1 MDRLPIFFL
10 LLIQVVVT
18 QRNRK
23 PFAFLKM
30 DRMDR
35 GYDDYSYYMDDV
47 ENGMDNGAYNDVD
60 EGYSDQEYDEDHD
73 QDEEE
78 DQDLQIGF
86 SFLSDQDVDRMAVC
100 TINRPNYGEGEG
112 ELYDK
117 RMGPRITGQD
127 EDETLEDC
135 VTCGLPSNNCIGHYG
150 KIDLPIYVTIN
161 SKLVLCYLK
170 CFCYTCHRFIVPP
183 HEEQS
188 TRQGIEDIKGF
199 LCWVAKA
206 YDTVVCHGCEII
218 QPKVK
223 QVDDDNFSF
232 CYWVKKTK
240 TWTQITHG
248 PVRIRSLLS
257 EITNDELRRMLRIF
271 EDNRLP
277 IGNRLDEKER
287 GKDRKNTVSRPEDLV
302 IKTMLVPPN
311 KCRPKKS
318 CKDSE
323 VVGDAASIIGGES
336 LSGAGSV
343 GTLSCDNALSGA
355 LLEILKGCTFIF
367 NKQLSQTSSLG
378 GSEEDNDEEPGP
390 RGKKR
395 PFEEEPASD
404 PSTSWDSSSMPPPP
418 MPGSKR
424 KRRRLNVFGVS
435 KSEVEREKKIL
446 TTDQD
451 DFIDYYQDIADGV
464 DADLLMME
472 DDDGKGKGKT
482 TGKAKG
488 KGKAMGP
495 AGKTSGKTTGK
506 VTATRGKD
514 KCFFLKE
521 FTDLRNKVRDFL
533 GITPVSSTSSSFGG
547 NAAGGLKRP
556 EANVKTILDRKQG
569 LFRNN
574 VCGKRANVTGRT
586 VITAGPFL
594 KIGEVGIPNEMANH
608 LKVLDF
614 VNPLNKSALVREALM
629 GGLEII
635 PDKGEDEDE
644 DEDEDETNDAARA
657 KQIINRCKRRKTL
670 PDFFGTGVKNGGS
683 VEDRC
688 QKRKITILGENP
700 ELRRAMMSKRFF
712 DVETGE
718 DVPDF
723 KLTVN
728 HSFLYYVEDDKDLA
742 ELVPVMDVKTPW
754 QEYLSAGDK
763 VVDAEDNKVYQVRI
777 LDPKELNKEL
787 KEAEVEM
794 REKTLKTGTRVLRN
808 LRDGSIVHINRQP
821 TLRRQSIQA
830 MCVKLT
836 KDSTIKLN
844 PVQTPAFHA
853 DYDGDEMNVTVGST
867 FATAAEIAVLSG
879 ARKTLMSDE
888 ARKPS
893 VVFIQDAILT
903 AFVMTGGGTTQ
914 ERGEKG
920 RFMDVLM
927 HVDGFWKRCGDYSQ
941 RMNQIESTVKAHLAK
956 INAKIE
962 AESEANANA
971 NANINAKTESAY
983 KPVCPRWYPYD
994 HRHLW
999 SFVFPLDF
1007 FYTSPTVKI
1016 IDGILIEGTLD
1027 KKVLND
1033 ILTTIYTNYEESI
1046 ACDVINDG
1054 QAITNAW
1061 QDRYGNSTSIED
1073 CM

>member
-1 MDRLPIFFL
+1 
-10 LLIQVVVT
+10 
-18 QRNRK
+18 
-23 PFAFLKM
+23 
-30 DRMDR
+30 MDR
-35 GYDDYSYYMDDV
+35 GYDNYSDDMDDDMANDMANEV
-47 ENGMDNGAYNDVD
+47 YNNMDVD
-60 EGYSDQEYDEDHD
+60 DGYSDQEYDNEYDED

-127 EDETLEDC
+127 EDETLKDC
-135 VTCGLPSNNCIGHYG
+135 VTCGLSSNNCIGHYG

-170 CFCYTCHRFIVPP
+170 CFCFTCHRFIVPP
-183 HEEQS
+183 HEEIT

-206 YDTVVCHGCEII
+206 YDIVICHGCERI

-223 QVDDDNFSF
+223 QVDDDTFTF
-232 CYWVKKTK
+232 RFWTKKTK
-240 TWTQITHG
+240 TWTPITHG

-257 EITNDELRRMLRIF
+257 KITNDELRRMLRVF

-277 IGNRLDEKER
+277 IGNRLHEKGREN
-287 GKDRKNTVSRPEDLV
+287 DHTISRPEDLI

-323 VVGDAASIIGGES
+323 VVGDAVMASIIGGES

-343 GTLSCDNALSGA
+343 GTQSCDNALSGA
-355 LLEILKGCTFIF
+355 LLEIIKACTFIF

-378 GSEEDNDEEPGP
+378 GPEEDTNDEDPGS
-390 RGKKR
+390 RR
-395 PFEEEPASD
+395 DPASD

-418 MPGSKR
+418 MPALKR
-424 KRRRLNVFGVS
+424 KRRRLNVFGIS

-451 DFIDYYQDIADGV
+451 DYYQDIADGV
-464 DADLLMME
+464 DADLLMMGN
-472 DDDGKGKGKT
+472 DVGKGKGKT
-482 TGKAKG
+482 TGKTSKGKTSTMRG
-488 KGKAMGP
+488 KGK
-495 AGKTSGKTTGK
+495 
-506 VTATRGKD
+506 D
-514 KCFFLKE
+514 FFLKE
-521 FTDLRNKVRDFL
+521 FIDLRNKVREFY
-533 GITPVSSTSSSFGG
+533 GTTSVSSASSSFVA
-547 NAAGGLKRP
+547 NTAGLNRP

-574 VCGKRANVTGRT
+574 VGGKRANVTGRT

-608 LKVLDF
+608 LKVVDF

-635 PDKGEDEDE
+635 PDENEDTGENENEDK
-644 DEDEDETNDAARA
+644 TNDAARA
-657 KQIINRCKRRKTL
+657 RQIINRCNRGKTL
-670 PDFFGTGVKNGGS
+670 PAFFGTGERNAGS
-683 VEDRC
+683 EEDRC
-688 QKRKITILGENP
+688 QKRKITILGENQ

-712 DVETGE
+712 DLQTGE

-723 KLTVN
+723 KLTVD
-728 HSFLYYVEDDKDLA
+728 HSFVYPVPDPDSGSGVEYPEDEEEDLV

-754 QEYLSAGDK
+754 QEYLNAGDR
-763 VVDAEDNKVYQVRI
+763 VIDAADHKMYEVRI
-777 LDPKELNKEL
+777 LDPEELNQEL
-787 KEAEVEM
+787 KEVEVEM

-808 LRDGSIVHINRQP
+808 LRDGSIVQVNRQP
-821 TLRRQSIQA
+821 TLHRQSIQA
-830 MCVKLT
+830 MRVKLT

-844 PVQTPAFHA
+844 PCQTPAFHA
-853 DYDGDEMNVTVGST
+853 DYDGDEMNVSIGST
-867 FATAAEIAVLSG
+867 FATAAEIDVLSG

-903 AFVMTGGGTTQ
+903 AFVMTGGGTTGHG
-914 ERGEKG
+914 ERD

-927 HVDGFWKRCGDYSQ
+927 HVEGFWKRCGNFRQ
-941 RMNQIESTVKAHLAK
+941 RMEHIESTVKDHLAK
-956 INAKIE
+956 IESEINAKIE
-962 AESEANANA
+962 S
-971 NANINAKTESAY
+971 SS
-983 KPVCPRWYPYD
+983 KPFCPPWYPYD

-1007 FYTSPTVKI
+1007 FFNSPTVKI
-1016 IDGILIEGTLD
+1016 IDGVLIEGTLD
-1027 KKVLND
+1027 KKVLTD
-1033 ILTTIYTNYEESI
+1033 ILTDIYTNYEESI
-1046 ACDVINDG
+1046 SCDVINDG

-1061 QDRYGNSTSIED
+1061 QDCYGNSTSIED